1 MKSILNGLINKHQKE
16 EINMNLNNCFT
27 CEFAHRDKHNRF
39 EGMCS
44 GYSNCGYR
52 KFEGEIKPTLEECI
66 NNLRKN
72 LNSDKDYTQGFND
85 ALKFIEAWNEDE

>member
-1 MKSILNGLINKHQKE
+1 MQD
-16 EINMNLNNCFT
+16 CFT
-27 CEFAHRDKHNRF
+27 CEYAKREKHNRF
-39 EGMCS
+39 IDRCS
-44 GYSNCGYR
+44 GYGNCDYS

-85 ALKFIEAWNEDE
+85 ALRFIEVWNKDE